1 MTNATGVIMHG
12 GNLMNPK
19 VAASR
24 THPLHFRR
32 HGVIFAKSRELQ
44 IATLS
49 LLLLFLIAPALQAQT
64 PQPQPPAVRET
75 ARPGIAQGFLG
86 WFRQF
91 APSPRRQSRA
101 ASPPPLPRPRP
112 AELTPTPAEPSPAS
126 AERAPASGEPL
137 RLSLT
142 IGGEEADEMIR
153 CGYDVRAAD
162 PAEAVAAA
170 ERFISDTIACLDIER

>member
-1 MTNATGVIMHG
+1 
-12 GNLMNPK
+12 MNPK

-32 HGVIFAKSRELQ
+32 HGDFAKSRELQ

-86 WFRQF
+86 
-91 APSPRRQSRA
+91 
-101 ASPPPLPRPRP
+101 
-112 AELTPTPAEPSPAS
+112 
-126 AERAPASGEPL
+126 
-137 RLSLT
+137 
-142 IGGEEADEMIR
+142 
-153 CGYDVRAAD
+153 C
-162 PAEAVAAA
+162 
-170 ERFISDTIACLDIER
+170 

>member
-1 MTNATGVIMHG
+1 MPRPEHRASRKASRRVVCRPEPCARHRSDLI
-12 GNLMNPK
+12 NPK

-24 THPLHFRR
+24 TRPLHFQR
-32 HGVIFAKSRELQ
+32 HGVIFAKSRKLQ

-91 APSPRRQSRA
+91 APSRRRQSRA

-126 AERAPASGEPL
+126 AERPPASGEPDQT
-137 RLSLT
+137 SV
-142 IGGEEADEMIR
+142 EVA
-153 CGYDVRAAD
+153 
-162 PAEAVAAA
+162 PAPNEPNGPTAPVPLN
-170 ERFISDTIACLDIER
+170 E

>member
-1 MTNATGVIMHG
+1 
-12 GNLMNPK
+12 MNPK

-24 THPLHFRR
+24 THALDFRR

-49 LLLLFLIAPALQAQT
+49 LFLPFLIAPALQAQT
-64 PQPQPPAVRET
+64 PQLQPPAVRET

-91 APSPRRQSRA
+91 APSRRRQSRA

-126 AERAPASGEPL
+126 AERPPASGEPDQT
-137 RLSLT
+137 SV
-142 IGGEEADEMIR
+142 EVA
-153 CGYDVRAAD
+153 
-162 PAEAVAAA
+162 PAPNEPNGPTAPVPLN
-170 ERFISDTIACLDIER
+170 E

>member
-1 MTNATGVIMHG
+1 
-12 GNLMNPK
+12 MNPK

-24 THPLHFRR
+24 TRPLHFRR

-91 APSPRRQSRA
+91 APSRRRGRHPHHRCRVLGLRNLRPHPRSQVRPRQSVLQ
-101 ASPPPLPRPRP
+101 PPV
-112 AELTPTPAEPSPAS
+112 SQ
-126 AERAPASGEPL
+126 
-137 RLSLT
+137 
-142 IGGEEADEMIR
+142 IR
-153 CGYDVRAAD
+153 R
-162 PAEAVAAA
+162 
-170 ERFISDTIACLDIER
+170 R

>member
-1 MTNATGVIMHG
+1 
-12 GNLMNPK
+12 MNPK

-24 THPLHFRR
+24 TRPLHFRR
-32 HGVIFAKSRELQ
+32 HGVIFAKSREVQ

-91 APSPRRQSRA
+91 APSRRRQSRA

-112 AELTPTPAEPSPAS
+112 AELTPTPAEPRKLPPHPTSQTGRQRPFRSTNDRPRTRSGHRVLPPIIVIALLEQISREMETHS
-126 AERAPASGEPL
+126 ALDKPR
-137 RLSLT
+137 R
-142 IGGEEADEMIR
+142 R
-153 CGYDVRAAD
+153 
-162 PAEAVAAA
+162 
-170 ERFISDTIACLDIER
+170 RF

>member
-1 MTNATGVIMHG
+1 
-12 GNLMNPK
+12 MNPK

-24 THPLHFRR
+24 TRPLHFRR

-86 WFRQF
+86 WFRQ
-91 APSPRRQSRA
+91 RRQSRA

-126 AERAPASGEPL
+126 AERPPASGEPDQTSVEVAPAPTSQTGRQRPFRSTNDRPRTRSGHRVRPPIIVIAL
-137 RLSLT
+137 LEQISR
-142 IGGEEADEMIR
+142 EMETHSALDKPR
-153 CGYDVRAAD
+153 RR
-162 PAEAVAAA
+162 
-170 ERFISDTIACLDIER
+170 RF

>member
-1 MTNATGVIMHG
+1 
-12 GNLMNPK
+12 MNPK

-24 THPLHFRR
+24 SRPLHFQR

-64 PQPQPPAVRET
+64 PQPQPT
-75 ARPGIAQGFLG
+75 TGSARNGATGNCEGFLG

-91 APSPRRQSRA
+91 APIRRRQSRA

-112 AELTPTPAEPSPAS
+112 AELTPAPAERSPAS
-126 AERAPASGEPL
+126 AERPRASGEPDQTSIECP
-137 RLSLT
+137 RTQRAKRADSARSLN
-142 IGGEEADEMIR
+142 E
-153 CGYDVRAAD
+153 
-162 PAEAVAAA
+162 
-170 ERFISDTIACLDIER
+170 

>member
-1 MTNATGVIMHG
+1 MQRPEHRASRKASRRVVCRPELCARRRSDLI
-12 GNLMNPK
+12 NPK

-75 ARPGIAQGFLG
+75 ARAGIAQGFLG
-86 WFRQF
+86 
-91 APSPRRQSRA
+91 
-101 ASPPPLPRPRP
+101 
-112 AELTPTPAEPSPAS
+112 
-126 AERAPASGEPL
+126 
-137 RLSLT
+137 
-142 IGGEEADEMIR
+142 
-153 CGYDVRAAD
+153 C
-162 PAEAVAAA
+162 
-170 ERFISDTIACLDIER
+170 